1 MLSKCQQSIIFMK
14 TLKKGIFFLC
24 FVILLIFNVGKS
36 KLTNMPGT
44 LSNFN
49 CKWLHHSHLE

>member
-24 FVILLIFNVGKS
+24 FVILLIFNGGKS

-49 CKWLHHSHLE
+49 CKWLHHSH